1 MPGFLHASDSRAIRF
16 SVESGPTH
24 RRRPGSAAMLA
35 FVGELRRRNVFR
47 AGTLYA
53 AAAWLVVQVA
63 TQVLPVFDAPNWV
76 QRLIVVAAVIG
87 LPFVLAFAWYY
98 ELTPEGLKLESEVP
112 REHSIRHLT
121 GKRLDRA
128 IIAVLCVVVVVLLA
142 NTFVLHRD
150 AEVAPEK
157 SVAVLPLL
165 DESHD
170 GSDQYFSDGL
180 SEELISDLTQ
190 IGGLK
195 VIGRNSSFQ
204 FRGDISDS
212 RAIGD
217 RLGVAT
223 LLEGTVRRDGERV
236 RIVIGLINAADGRS
250 LWSQIY
256 DREFKDI
263 FAVQSDISRSVA
275 AAMQVELSG
284 AGADNGGRPPGGHV
298 QAYNAYLQGKFY
310 GERGTEADER
320 RAIAEFNEAVRIDPR
335 YAQAYAELSMAWTNL
350 TSVFL
355 GGAEMRRGYQRSR
368 EAADAALRLAPGLAA
383 AHLAHGSLLYASDF
397 DWAGAEAEYRRA
409 LQLTPNDG
417 EAKYRLG
424 TLLATLGQPAPAI
437 DLTRQAL
444 ATDPLHANW
453 YSSLA
458 SYLAPLGRLD
468 EAEQAIGKAIELQP
482 SGSYYRAALAFIQ
495 IQRGDADA
503 ALRAAQSEPPG
514 AWRDVALAMARQI
527 GSDSAA
533 ADAALR
539 IVIDQ
544 HAGDGAYQIAEIYAL
559 RKQPDLMFQ
568 WLERAHANGD
578 PGVSNLLTDPF
589 LLAYRNDP
597 RFVAFCSKVGLPAP
611 PEAQGA
617 E

>member
-1 MPGFLHASDSRAIRF
+1 
-16 SVESGPTH
+16 
-24 RRRPGSAAMLA
+24 MLA

-98 ELTPEGLKLESEVP
+98 ELTPEGLKLESEVE

-150 AEVAPEK
+150 ADAISGK

-165 DESHD
+165 DESAG
-170 GSDQYFSDGL
+170 GSDRYFSDGL

-190 IGGLK
+190 INGLK

-204 FRGDISDS
+204 FRGDTSDS
-212 RAIGD
+212 RSIGD

-236 RIVIGLINAADGRS
+236 RIVIGLVNAADGRS
-250 LWSQIY
+250 LWSQTY
-256 DREFKDI
+256 DRDFKDI

-275 AAMQVELSG
+275 SAMQIELSG
-284 AGADNGGRPPGGHV
+284 AADGSDGQPPGGNL

-310 GERGTEADER
+310 GERGTQADER
-320 RAIAEFNEAVRIDPR
+320 RAIAELERAVRIDPR
-335 YAQAYAELSMAWTNL
+335 YAQAYAELSMTWTSM

-355 GGAEMRRGYQRSR
+355 GGAEMRQGYQRSR
-368 EAADAALRLAPGLAA
+368 EAADAALRLAPNLAA
-383 AHLAHGSLLYASDF
+383 AHVARGSLLYASDF

-444 ATDPLHANW
+444 VTDPLHANW

-458 SYLAPLGRLD
+458 SYLAALGRLD

-482 SGSYYRAALAFIQ
+482 SSTYYHAALAFVN
-495 IQRGDADA
+495 IQRGEAEA
-503 ALRAAQSEPPG
+503 ALRAARDEPAGP
-514 AWRDVALAMARQI
+514 WRDIAMAMARQI
-527 GSDSAA
+527 GGDSAA
-533 ADAALR
+533 ANEALR
-539 IVIDQ
+539 IVVDQ
-544 HAGDGAYQIAEIYAL
+544 HAGDGAYQIAEIYGV
-559 RKQPDLMFQ
+559 RKQPDQVFQ
-568 WLERAHANGD
+568 WLDRAHANGD
-578 PGVSNLLTDPF
+578 PGVSNVLLDPF
-589 LLAYRNDP
+589 LTAYKDDP
-597 RFVAFCSKVGLPAP
+597 RFAAFCRKVGLPAP
-611 PEAQGA
+611 APRAKQGA
-617 E
+617 G

>member
-1 MPGFLHASDSRAIRF
+1 
-16 SVESGPTH
+16 
-24 RRRPGSAAMLA
+24 MLA

-98 ELTPEGLKLESEVP
+98 ELTPEGLKLESEVE

-150 AEVAPEK
+150 ADVVPEK

-204 FRGDISDS
+204 FRGDTTDS
-212 RAIGD
+212 RTIGD

-256 DREFKDI
+256 DREFRDI

-284 AGADNGGRPPGGHV
+284 TRSGSDGQPPGGNV

-350 TSVFL
+350 TAVFL
-355 GGAEMRRGYQRSR
+355 GGAEMRQGYRRSR
-368 EAADAALRLAPGLAA
+368 EAADAALRLAPDLAA
-383 AHLAHGSLLYASDF
+383 AHVAHGSLLYASDF

-458 SYLAPLGRLD
+458 SYLSPLGRLD

-482 SGSYYRAALAFIQ
+482 SGTYYRAALAFIK

-514 AWRDVALAMARQI
+514 AWRDIAVALARQI
-527 GSDSAA
+527 GKDPAA
-533 ADAALR
+533 ADAALQA
-539 IVIDQ
+539 VIDQ
-544 HAGDGAYQIAEIYAL
+544 HAGDGAYQIAEIYAV
-559 RKQPDLMFQ
+559 RKQPDPMFQ
-568 WLERAHANGD
+568 WLERAHANAD
-578 PGVSNLLTDPF
+578 PGVSNLLIDPF
-589 LLAYRNDP
+589 LLAYKNDP
-597 RFVAFCSKVGLPAP
+597 RFAAFCRKVGLPVPAP
-611 PEAQGA
+611 NAG
-617 E
+617 

>member
-1 MPGFLHASDSRAIRF
+1 
-16 SVESGPTH
+16 
-24 RRRPGSAAMLA
+24 MLA
-35 FVGELRRRNVFR
+35 FVAELRRRNVFR

-63 TQVLPVFDAPNWV
+63 TQVLPLFGAPNWML
-76 QRLIVVAAVIG
+76 RLIVVAAVIG
-87 LPFVLAFAWYY
+87 FPFVLAFAWYY
-98 ELTPEGLKLESEVP
+98 ELTPEGLKLESQVE
-112 REHSIRHLT
+112 RAQSIRHLT

-128 IIAVLCVVVVVLLA
+128 IIAVLCVVVVLLLA
-142 NTFVLHRD
+142 NTFALRGDD
-150 AEVAPEK
+150 AIPGK
-157 SVAVLPLL
+157 SIAVLPLL
-165 DESHD
+165 DENHN
-170 GSDQYFSDGL
+170 GGDQYFSDGL

-190 IGGLK
+190 INGLK

-204 FRGDISDS
+204 FRGDTSDS
-212 RAIGD
+212 RTIGD
-217 RLGVAT
+217 RLGVST

-236 RIVIGLINAADGRS
+236 RIVIGLVNAADGRS

-275 AAMQVELSG
+275 AAMQIELRG
-284 AGADNGGRPPGGHV
+284 AAEGADGQPPGRNV
-298 QAYNAYLQGKFY
+298 EAYNAYLQGRFY

-320 RAIAEFNEAVRIDPR
+320 RAIAEFEQAVRMDPR
-335 YAQAYAELSMAWTNL
+335 YAQAYAELSITWTNL
-350 TSVFL
+350 TAVFL
-355 GGAEMRRGYQRSR
+355 GGAEMRQGYQRAR
-368 EAADAALRLAPGLAA
+368 EAADAALRLAPDLAT
-383 AHLAHGSLLYASDF
+383 AHVAHGSLLYASDF

-424 TLLATLGQPAPAI
+424 TLLATLGQAAPAI

-444 ATDPLHANW
+444 ATDPLHAIW

-458 SYLAPLGRLD
+458 SYLSPLGRLD

-482 SGSYYRAALAFIQ
+482 SAAYYHAASAFIK

-503 ALRAAQSEPPG
+503 ALRAAQQEPSG
-514 AWRDVALAMARQI
+514 AWRSIAVALARQI
-527 GSDSAA
+527 GGDPAA
-533 ADAALR
+533 ADAALQT
-539 IVIDQ
+539 VVEQ

-559 RKQPDLMFQ
+559 RKQPQQMFQ

-578 PGVSNLLTDPF
+578 PGVSNLLIDPF

-597 RFVAFCSKVGLPAP
+597 RFAAFCAKVGLPTP
-611 PEAQGA
+611 TAQKPGA
-617 E
+617 G